1 MLQVGSSDD
10 PSTSSDYDV
19 IARDLRQLAD
29 EAAKQDPPIQIA
41 YEMWAWGS
49 YVNTWEHTWE
59 VCKRVDRPN
68 FGLCLDTFQICA
80 RAYADPTSPNGL
92 FQHPSSG
99 SALQMLSASLS
110 ALATTL
116 PPSKIFYL
124 QISDGSR
131 GHNIEELQRSA
142 KEQGISPLY
151 AWSNAWRPLPFQD
164 EIEGREENAAG
175 AYGGY
180 LPVVDVCEAVLR
192 TGWRGPW
199 SFEVFYE
206 TDMARDDPEVPRR
219 WTRSAKASYDR
230 IVEKLQAK
238 GY

>member
-1 MLQVGSSDD
+1 MGELCVSRHTPGSTCRSRCLARLQKHLGTHVGGLQARGSSQFRSL
-10 PSTSSDYDV
+10 PRHV
-19 IARDLRQLAD
+19 PDLR
-29 EAAKQDPPIQIA
+29 
-41 YEMWAWGS
+41 
-49 YVNTWEHTWE
+49 YVVTRHN
-59 VCKRVDRPN
+59 
-68 FGLCLDTFQICA
+68 CLPSLTSPLGISSA

-92 FQHPSSG
+92 IQHPSSG

-131 GHNIEELQRSA
+131 GHNIEDLQRSA

-164 EIEGREENAAG
+164 EIEGREENATG

-206 TDMARDDPEVPRR
+206 ADMARDDPEVPRR
-219 WTRSAKASYDR
+219 WTRSAKASYDI
-230 IVEKLQAK
+230 IVEKFQAK